1 MKPLKLFFKTL
12 KMIILGWFFKHSE
25 MEDYLTKVVYVI
37 AVTVIQHY
45 DSTRDKTKQIII
57 SPPGAR

>member
-1 MKPLKLFFKTL
+1 M
-12 KMIILGWFFKHSE
+12 GWFFKRSE

-37 AVTVIQHY
+37 AVTVIQQY